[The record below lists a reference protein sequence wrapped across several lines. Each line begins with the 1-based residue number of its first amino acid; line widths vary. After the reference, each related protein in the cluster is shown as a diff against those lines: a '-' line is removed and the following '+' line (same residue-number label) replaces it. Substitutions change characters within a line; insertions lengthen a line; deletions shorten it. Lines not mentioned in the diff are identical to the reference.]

1 MTCPAGMLPFQSA
14 SMSYA
19 EKNLAPGESIVY
31 RARYHWIYYR
41 TALALLLV
49 SAVLGV
55 WWKIAGGLPGG
66 ESTSPI
72 FRNLALLFLGAAV
85 AAFLVR
91 RVRNAADEFV
101 VTNRR
106 VMRKIGILAREA
118 EHAPI
123 EKIQDVTIDQGVI
136 ARLLGYGTVA
146 LETASERGRIVFP
159 DISRPD
165 AFRNAIWG
173 QSTGPAAVPGATP
186 ALAATVSSPPAAQRL
201 AELEDLRTRGLLSTE
216 EYAQKREEI
225 LKSL

>member
-1 MTCPAGMLPFQSA
+1 
-14 SMSYA
+14 MSYA

-49 SAVLGV
+49 SAVLAL
-55 WWKIAGGLPGG
+55 WWWLGSRLGSASASSVFG
-66 ESTSPI
+66 
-72 FRNLALLFLGAAV
+72 NLALV
-85 AAFLVR
+85 FLVASVASYLIR

-106 VMRKIGILAREA
+106 VLRKVGLFAREA

-123 EKIQDVTIDQGVI
+123 EKIQDITIDQGVT

-159 DISRPD
+159 DIARPE

-173 QSTGPAAVPGATP
+173 QGATP
-186 ALAATVSSPPAAQRL
+186 VGVPGGALASAPAAAAPPVAQRL
-201 AELEDLRTRGLLSTE
+201 SELEDLRTRGLLSTE
-216 EYAQKREEI
+216 EYARKREEI

>member
-1 MTCPAGMLPFQSA
+1 MLPFEGA

-19 EKNLAPGESIVY
+19 EKNLAPGETIVY

-49 SAVLGV
+49 SAVFGL
-55 WWKIAGGLPGG
+55 WWWLAGSLPGAQPA
-66 ESTSPI
+66 SPV
-72 FRNLALLFLGAAV
+72 FGNLALLFLAAAV
-85 AAFLVR
+85 VSFVVR

-106 VMRKIGILAREA
+106 VVRKVGLFAREA

-123 EKIQDVTIDQGVI
+123 EKIQDITIDQGMT

-159 DISRPD
+159 DISRPE

-173 QSTGPAAVPGATP
+173 QGTTVAGVPGPPAPAALPAT
-186 ALAATVSSPPAAQRL
+186 ASPPAAQRL
-201 AELEDLRTRGLLSTE
+201 SELEDLRTRGLLSTE
-216 EYAQKREEI
+216 EYARKREEI

>member
-1 MTCPAGMLPFQSA
+1 
-14 SMSYA
+14 MSYA
-19 EKNLAPGESIVY
+19 EKNLAPGETIVY

-49 SAVLGV
+49 AAVFALWWWLGSRLGSA
-55 WWKIAGGLPGG
+55 
-66 ESTSPI
+66 STSS
-72 FRNLALLFLGAAV
+72 FSRYGALLFLGAAV

-106 VMRKIGILAREA
+106 VLRKLGLFAREA

-123 EKIQDVTIDQGVI
+123 EKIQDITIDQGMT

-159 DISRPD
+159 DIARPE

-173 QSTGPAAVPGATP
+173 QGTVTPGVPGAIP
-186 ALAATVSSPPAAQRL
+186 APAAAVASPPAAQRL
-201 AELEDLRTRGLLSTE
+201 ADLEDLRTRGLLSTE
-216 EYAQKREEI
+216 EYARKREEI

>member
-1 MTCPAGMLPFQSA
+1 
-14 SMSYA
+14 MSYA
-19 EKNLAPGESIVY
+19 EKNLAPGESIAY

-49 SAVLGV
+49 AAVFGV

-66 ESTSPI
+66 PSTSPI
-72 FRNLALLFLGAAV
+72 FRNLALLFLGAAI
-85 AAFLVR
+85 AAYLVR

-106 VMRKIGILAREA
+106 VMRKIGIFAREA

-123 EKIQDVTIDQGVI
+123 EKIQDVTIDQGVM

-173 QSTGPAAVPGATP
+173 QSTAPATVPGATP
-186 ALAATVSSPPAAQRL
+186 ALAPTVASPPAAQRL

-216 EYAQKREEI
+216 EYARKREEI
-225 LKSL
+225 VKSL